1 MKFVVKIFW
10 FAVYVCLLY
19 SSQLLGTLAKRQV
32 LLLNS
37 LGQIRS
43 EHALVTE
50 FFTKN
55 NVTEILYIPYA
66 RVNASYYNMYTE
78 MTQHALFGENFTILG
93 IHTFSDPVEAV
104 KSAKGIYC
112 SGGNSFVLLK
122 RLYESNLINTIRKRV
137 LEDGM
142 PYMGSSAGSNVATH
156 SIQTTNDMPI
166 VYPPSFDGMNLVPFN
181 INPHYVDVTPGPRGF
196 EGRDDRIREFTVLN
210 DTPVLALRE
219 GTLVMIDDDKATL
232 HGHANA
238 LLFTRDAEPQDY
250 EPESDLSFLLEPPIK
265 PLEVESEVE

>member
-1 MKFVVKIFW
+1 MSVTEMKFVVKVFW
-10 FAVYVCLLY
+10 FTIYVCLLH
-19 SSQLLGTLAKRQV
+19 SSQLFGTLAKRQV

-43 EHALVTE
+43 EHSLVTE

-55 NVTEILYIPYA
+55 NVTEIVFIPYA
-66 RVNASYYNMYTE
+66 RVNASSYDMYTG
-78 MTQHALFGENFTILG
+78 MMQHALFGENFTILG
-93 IHTFSDPVEAV
+93 LHTFPDPVEAV
-104 KSAKGIYC
+104 KSAQGIYC

-122 RLYESNLINTIRKRV
+122 RLYESNLIDTIRKRV
-137 LEDGM
+137 LEDGV

-181 INPHYVDVTPGPRGF
+181 INPHYVDTNTTWPRIF

-232 HGHANA
+232 HGTRNA
-238 LLFTRDAEPQDY
+238 LLFTRDAETDY
-250 EPESDLSFLLEPPIK
+250 EPGSDLSFLLKPPTK
-265 PLEVESEVE
+265 P